1 LQLEHYHKNME
12 NNISIMIVIF
22 DSLLEEVYNIV
33 YIDGLTI

>member
-1 LQLEHYHKNME
+1 ME